1 MISLSDNPTVPR
13 FLEFPAAD
21 LNGAID
27 HAGIA
32 GLPGIDVAAVTC
44 APPLGGYAARLKS
57 QPRGRARLFTF
68 VDIGQPPKS
77 SRKALARQA
86 DCELTRLH
94 LGRSFT
100 A

>member
-1 MISLSDNPTVPR
+1 
-13 FLEFPAAD
+13 
-21 LNGAID
+21 
-27 HAGIA
+27 
-32 GLPGIDVAAVTC
+32 
-44 APPLGGYAARLKS
+44 LKS